1 MIRIHDTKFPEAKLI
16 EPDVYAD
23 ARGYFKETYAR
34 QRYESAGITDVFLQD
49 NVSLSRR
56 NVIRGMHYDMRLS
69 KLVQCVHGRIFDV
82 IVDAREDSPTYL
94 QWEGYELSASN
105 HRQLYVPRGFAHG
118 LLALTEEV
126 VVSYKQS
133 DYFDAKSERGLAW
146 DDPAIEIAWP
156 VEGQP
161 ILSDKDRSWPHIAR
175 T

>member
-1 MIRIHDTKFPEAKLI
+1 MLPTRFPEAKLI
-16 EPDVYAD
+16 EPDVYTD
-23 ARGYFKETYAR
+23 ARGFFKETYVR
-34 QRYESAGITDVFLQD
+34 ETYEQAGLADVFLQD
-49 NVSLSRR
+49 NLSRSLR

-94 QWEGYELSASN
+94 QWEAYELSEDN

-118 LLALTEEV
+118 LLALTDAA

-133 DYFDAKSERGLAW
+133 DYHDASQERGLAW
-146 DDPAIEIAWP
+146 NDPAIGIEWP
-156 VEGQP
+156 LQGQP
-161 ILSDKDRSWPHIAR
+161 ILSEKDSRWPHVLR